1 MKTPKFCM
9 AFVCLSALL
18 FLTSCSTKKQTSWPV
33 AKNKEKPYY
42 NTERYQPKN
51 WEADTLWS
59 QKIKMLSDTKIPS
72 FNNLLELEKEYV
84 LNLTRYL
91 QSMSPEG
98 FLYDEKKQKYIIS
111 EADVQYFAKDLLGID
126 SFNYQESSE
135 YNKKDATY
143 ECTEYPSYGFV
154 NRTYENKKIEKLSD
168 SIWQFSIDVKENN
181 EKNQKPITEIY
192 TVQDDANGYRLVSV
206 KRIDSE
212 GKELTR
218 DLKEDVAE
226 T

>member
-18 FLTSCSTKKQTSWPV
+18 FLTSCSTKKQTSWPDV
-33 AKNKEKPYY
+33 KIKEKPYY
-42 NTERYQPKN
+42 NTEQYQPNN

-72 FNNLLELEKEYV
+72 FDNLQELKKEYV
-84 LNLTRYL
+84 LNLARYL

-98 FLYDEKKQKYIIS
+98 FLYDDKKQKYVIS
-111 EADVQYFAKDLLGID
+111 EADVQYFAKDLLGIEAF
-126 SFNYQESSE
+126 SYKESDE
-135 YNKKDATY
+135 YNEKDAIY

-154 NRTYENKKIEKLSD
+154 NRAYENKKIEKLSN
-168 SIWQFSIDVKENN
+168 SIWQFSVDVKENN
-181 EKNQKPITEIY
+181 ENNQEFITEIY
-192 TVQDDANGYRLVSV
+192 TVQDDANGYRMLSV

-212 GKELTR
+212 GKEVTS
-218 DLKEDVAE
+218 DLKEDVTE

>member
-1 MKTPKFCM
+1 MKTSKFCA
-9 AFVCLSALL
+9 AFICLSFLL
-18 FLTSCSTKKQTSWPV
+18 FLTSCSTKKQTAWPD
-33 AKNKEKPYY
+33 AKIKEKPYY
-42 NTERYQPKN
+42 NTEQYQPNN

-59 QKIKMLSDTKIPS
+59 QKIKVLSETKISS
-72 FNNLLELEKEYV
+72 FDNLQELEKEYV
-84 LNLTRYL
+84 LNLARYL

-98 FLYDEKKQKYIIS
+98 FLYDDKKQKYVIS
-111 EADVQYFAKDLLGID
+111 EADVQYFAKDLLGIEAF
-126 SFNYQESSE
+126 SYKESDE
-135 YNKKDATY
+135 YNEKDATY

-154 NRTYENKKIEKLSD
+154 NRVYENKKIEKLSD
-168 SIWQFSIDVKENN
+168 SIWKFSIDVKENN
-181 EKNQKPITEIY
+181 EKNQEPITEIY

-212 GKELTR
+212 GKEVTS